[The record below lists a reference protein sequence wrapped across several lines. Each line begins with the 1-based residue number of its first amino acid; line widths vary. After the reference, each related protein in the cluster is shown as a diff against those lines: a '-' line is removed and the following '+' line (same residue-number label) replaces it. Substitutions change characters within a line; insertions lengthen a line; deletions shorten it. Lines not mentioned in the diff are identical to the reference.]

1 MDQQYWKTKCFVCL
15 GNKNE
20 KLRSTTEG
28 WTLFSKN
35 IPKIYKY
42 GKLSF
47 PLSRLNGNGADDTE
61 TGHGV
66 LFNFLKGKAAKY
78 HKSCLD
84 KYNDHMVQRAK
95 DAYVKGGNGGKE
107 QAFTNTDTDLS
118 CPPCKQRSQTLPCK
132 SKLLFCCFHGQDDIN
147 ENLVAA
153 GTYHA
158 RSTKANPEHVKH
170 LTDKWIEMAKVVG
183 NDNLL
188 MILSSGDK
196 AANELY

>member
-1 MDQQYWKTKCFVCL
+1 M
-15 GNKNE
+15 
-20 KLRSTTEG
+20 
-28 WTLFSKN
+28 
-35 IPKIYKY
+35 
-42 GKLSF
+42 
-47 PLSRLNGNGADDTE
+47 NGNGADDTE
-61 TGHGV
+61 AGHDV

-84 KYNDHMVQRAK
+84 KYNDCMVQRAK
-95 DAYVKGGNGGKE
+95 DTYAKRGDGGKE
-107 QAFTNTDTDLS
+107 KASMNTDTDLS
-118 CPPCKQRSQTLPCK
+118 NPTCKRQSQPLPCK
-132 SKLLFCCFHGQDDIN
+132 SKLLFCCFCGQKDID

-153 GTYHA
+153 GTYRA

-188 MILSSGDK
+188 MILSSGDV

>member
-1 MDQQYWKTKCFVCL
+1 MRT
-15 GNKNE
+15 KNE

-28 WTLFSKN
+28 WTLFS
-35 IPKIYKY
+35 IPKVYEY

-47 PLSRLNGNGADDTE
+47 PLSPLNSNGADDTE
-61 TGHGV
+61 EGHGV
-66 LFNFLKGKAAKY
+66 LFNFVKGKAAKY

-84 KYNDHMVQRAK
+84 KYNDRMVQRAK
-95 DAYVKGGNGGKE
+95 DAYAKRGDGGKE
-107 QAFTNTDTDLS
+107 KSSTNTDTDLS
-118 CPPCKQRSQTLPCK
+118 SPPCKRRSQTLPCK
-132 SKLLFCCFHGQDDIN
+132 SKLLFYLFCGQEDID

-153 GTYHA
+153 GTYHT
-158 RSTKANPEHVKH
+158 RPTKANPEHVKH